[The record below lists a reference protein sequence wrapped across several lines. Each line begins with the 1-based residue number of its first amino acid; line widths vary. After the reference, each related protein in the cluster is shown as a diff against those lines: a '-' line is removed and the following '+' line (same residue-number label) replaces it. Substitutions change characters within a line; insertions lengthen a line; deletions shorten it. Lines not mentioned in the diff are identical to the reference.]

1 MIMKKSENKVGFDL
15 SDLSLE
21 ELIKVYKD
29 ITSFLQYLDSNKIEI
44 EEKGMDEEWSI
55 LKNL

>member
-21 ELIKVYKD
+21 DLIKVYKD

-44 EEKGMDEEWSI
+44 EEKGMDEE
-55 LKNL
+55 